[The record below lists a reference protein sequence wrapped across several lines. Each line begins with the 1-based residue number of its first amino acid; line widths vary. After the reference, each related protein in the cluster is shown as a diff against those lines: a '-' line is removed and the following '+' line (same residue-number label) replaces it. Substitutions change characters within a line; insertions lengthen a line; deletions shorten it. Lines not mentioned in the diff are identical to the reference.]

1 MDTRKKQGFFVPQKP
16 KVLEEIKKSDKKDK
30 QIEELTTLLKKVQ
43 ADFENY
49 KKRIEKEQKD
59 FIECAS
65 KELVK
70 QLLPVLDSFELALN
84 NKDDKEFYKG
94 VELIYAQLIS
104 TLENQGLTPIK
115 ALDKEFDPYLH
126 EALMQETSDKKENTV
141 IEELQR
147 GYLFK
152 EKVIRSTKVKV
163 AKK

>member
-1 MDTRKKQGFFVPQKP
+1 MKQNKE
-16 KVLEEIKKSDKKDK
+16 K
-30 QIEELTTLLKKVQ
+30 ELTALLKKVQ

-49 KKRIEKEQKD
+49 KKRVEKEQKD
-59 FIECAS
+59 FIESAS

-70 QLLPVLDSFELALN
+70 KILPILDSFELALN
-84 NKDDKEFYKG
+84 NKDDKELHKG

-104 TLENQGLTPIK
+104 TLENEGLTPIN
-115 ALDKEFDPYLH
+115 ALNKEFDPYLH
-126 EALMQETSDKKENTV
+126 EALMQEKSKKPENTV
-141 IEELQR
+141 TEELQK